1 MIPFFITLKE
11 WTLDVCRTVFKKVFL
26 SFFQV
31 FVCFFVARKIN
42 FVVFNCKQTEKEEFI
57 LVVFANISF
66 NQKGIVLCFKLN
78 ETNAREAFK
87 CI

>member
-1 MIPFFITLKE
+1 M
-11 WTLDVCRTVFKKVFL
+11 LDVCRTVFKNFFSPFFPFKCLFVF
-26 SFFQV
+26 SSQG
-31 FVCFFVARKIN
+31 KIN

-66 NQKGIVLCFKLN
+66 NQKRIVLCSKLN